1 MIMIN
6 EAAVLEAAALKV
18 LHRVDRKPFISN
30 LLRYH
35 VWQIIKVG
43 IRNISLLHLQQWR
56 LTAWTFH
63 PFRKQV
69 RYSERNGVEKPLSQH
84 TMLSGQWPFEKCPSA
99 CYLFKLLIVS
109 EWSQR
114 AKKLSVRVTCDTN
127 QTQMSFLW
135 FNSKAAFQASV
146 THWTQ
151 AAFTVCSYWNITANI
166 SHNCVTTLVTLREKE
181 GEHRFAL
188 IWAYTVRF

>member
-1 MIMIN
+1 MN
-6 EAAVLEAAALKV
+6 
-18 LHRVDRKPFISN
+18 
-30 LLRYH
+30 
-35 VWQIIKVG
+35 
-43 IRNISLLHLQQWR
+43 
-56 LTAWTFH
+56 TFN

-69 RYSERNGVEKPLSQH
+69 RYSDRNGVEKPLSQH

-135 FNSKAAFQASV
+135 FSSKAAFQASV

-151 AAFTVCSYWNITANI
+151 HLSYCNITANI
-166 SHNCVTTLVTLREKE
+166 CHNCVTTLVTLQGKE
-181 GEHRFAL
+181 GGTQVYLNLGIHCVILETLLLNRLWRKAKSQSVSH
-188 IWAYTVRF
+188 TQVSSTSNK